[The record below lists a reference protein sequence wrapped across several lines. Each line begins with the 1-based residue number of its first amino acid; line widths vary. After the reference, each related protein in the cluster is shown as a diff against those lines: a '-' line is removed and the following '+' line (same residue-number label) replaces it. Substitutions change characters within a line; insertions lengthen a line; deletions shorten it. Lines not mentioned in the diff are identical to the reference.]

1 MTDENA
7 PKRAKPNRKKK
18 PPRLRREEVARLI
31 EIPSRRYKTGIRNRA
46 IIVLLWRSGL
56 RCSEMLDLTPR
67 DIDYERGIVS
77 VIDGKG
83 GKDRDVYIDFATIE
97 IVKQWLAVKPRSR
110 NIFCTLKGGR
120 LSSAYIR
127 EMLARYGAKAEIP
140 MRVRPHLLRHTFASE
155 YLEDGG
161 TLLELQVQLGHARLE
176 TTTIYAHHSN
186 VRMRK
191 WANGREWTN

>member
-1 MTDENA
+1 MAEPA
-7 PKRAKPNRKKK
+7 QKRPKTNRKKK

-56 RCSEMLDLTPR
+56 RCSEMLNLTLRDLDP
-67 DIDYERGIVS
+67 DRGIVS

-83 GKDRDVYIDFATIE
+83 GKDRDVYIDFATVE
-97 IVKQWLAVKPRSR
+97 IIRAWLAVKPRS
-110 NIFCTLKGGR
+110 NYIFCTLKGGR

-127 EMLARYGAKAEIP
+127 EMLARYGARAEIT

-161 TLLELQVQLGHARLE
+161 TILELKAQLGHSRLE
-176 TTTIYAHHSN
+176 TTEIYAHHSN

-191 WANGREWTN
+191 WANGREWTA